1 MPKGSSTTL
10 FVSSTCYDLAQLRA
24 NLRDFAEAVGL
35 EPVLSELD
43 SFPVDPSQS
52 AIQNCLEVVRTRAD
66 LFVLVVGG
74 RYGSMNEAGKSITNL
89 EYLEASVRGLP
100 KYVFVKSEILS
111 ILPVWRA
118 NPDADFSSTVDTPKL
133 FEFVSNLKDSGEVWI
148 FPFSSAQDITNT
160 LRKQLSYLF
169 ADCLSIRAKLQP
181 VDLPALRLGPESLR
195 LYVEKPS
202 GWEYLVFAKILQERV
217 LSFKS
222 KRLDLELGISFGS
235 VIDLSDRVKAIN
247 WIKAKFPQIAQVAKN
262 VAQLLNSGIIK
273 AVGAPGEPG
282 DIQRIEHIASRIA
295 EGYAQAIDWTLEF
308 HRIKVE
314 PDFER
319 LMKLT
324 ANLSSN
330 MLNEIEVF
338 SANLFGRIQ
347 HSLDN
352 HTPGDTIEFTLKLT
366 VPDTTEF
373 TQVMQQLNES
383 ILKSGSFKHKQE

>member
-35 EPVLSELD
+35 EPALSELD

-74 RYGSMNEAGKSITNL
+74 RYGSMNEAGNSITNL
-89 EYLEASVRGLP
+89 EYLEASARGLP

-111 ILPVWRA
+111 ILPIWRA
-118 NPDADFSSTVDTPKL
+118 NPNADFSSTVDTPKL
-133 FEFVSNLKDSGEVWI
+133 FEFVSKLKDGGEVWV
-148 FPFSSAQDITNT
+148 FPFSNAQDITNT

-169 ADCLSIRAKLQP
+169 ADCLALRAKLQP
-181 VDLPALRLGPESLR
+181 VDLPALQFGPESLR

-217 LSFKS
+217 LSHKS
-222 KRLDLELGISFGS
+222 KRLDLELGISFGP
-235 VIDLSDRVKAIN
+235 VI
-247 WIKAKFPQIAQVAKN
+247 KFRDYRAALEWMSTKLPQIVQIATSLS
-262 VAQLLNSGIIK
+262 QLLNSGIAK

-282 DIQRIEHIASRIA
+282 DIQRIEHVASRIA
-295 EGYAQAIDWTLEF
+295 EGYLQTIDWTLEF
-308 HRIKVE
+308 HRLAVE
-314 PDFER
+314 SDLDG
-319 LMKLT
+319 LMK
-324 ANLSSN
+324 AMSNFSSN
-330 MLNEIEVF
+330 MLAEIEEF
-338 SANLFGRIQ
+338 SASLYGRLQ
-347 HSLDN
+347 HVFAN
-352 HTPGDTIEFTLKLT
+352 HKPGDTVNFTLTLT

-373 TQVMQQLNES
+373 HQKMQQLNDA
-383 ILKSGSFKHKQE
+383 IVKKDGF